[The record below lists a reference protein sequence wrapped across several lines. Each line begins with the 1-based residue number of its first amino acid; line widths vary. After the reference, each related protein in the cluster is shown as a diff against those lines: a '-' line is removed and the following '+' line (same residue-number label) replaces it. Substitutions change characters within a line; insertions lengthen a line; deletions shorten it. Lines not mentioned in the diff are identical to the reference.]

1 MDIYKRIAI
10 VTTITCHDVITFFNI
25 LIISIAGIYKLS
37 AYDDSHLK
45 NLYNLHMNNALETLK
60 TRGFFRQC
68 TDADGLSKLMDEGPI
83 TFYEGTD
90 PTGGSLHIGHMVPYF
105 AFRHLR
111 AAGHNGVAL
120 LGGGTARIGDP
131 SGRDHVRKML
141 DYDTLDA
148 NVVSITSQLDKF
160 VGFDGKSAFTV
171 NNKDWLA
178 DLNYIDFL
186 REIGSHFSVNRMLSF
201 EAYKMRLE
209 TGLSFIEFNYQ
220 LLQSY
225 DFLELY
231 RRHGCR
237 LQIGGDDQWGNI
249 VAGVEL
255 VRRVE
260 GAEVFGLTFPL
271 VTTSDGKKMGKTLKG
286 ALFLDPALTSP
297 YDFFQYWRNV
307 TDADIL
313 RFLLMFTFLPADECR
328 TLCETGKNP
337 NDAKERLAWEV
348 TSIIHGKEEADKALS
363 GAKAAFSGGGDK
375 QSMPHI
381 DISRSCFEN
390 GINIVDL
397 FAEAGLAPTK
407 SEARRLVD
415 QGGAF
420 VSDSSG
426 ELSNIKNPAALIG
439 ADRLNADG
447 ELTLRAGKKRFMLVT
462 AK

>member
-1 MDIYKRIAI
+1 
-10 VTTITCHDVITFFNI
+10 
-25 LIISIAGIYKLS
+25 
-37 AYDDSHLK
+37 
-45 NLYNLHMNNALETLK
+45 MNSALETLK
-60 TRGFFRQC
+60 TRGFLQQC
-68 TDADGLSKLMDEGPI
+68 TDIEGLSKTMDEGPI

-111 AAGHNGVAL
+111 GSGHNGVAL

-131 SGRDHVRKML
+131 SGKSSMRKML
-141 DYDTLDA
+141 SYE
-148 NVVSITSQLDKF
+148 QLDINTENIRKQLDRF
-160 VGFDGKSAFTV
+160 VGFDGKTAFTV

-178 DLNYIDFL
+178 NLNYIDFL
-186 REIGSHFSVNRMLSF
+186 RDIGSHFSVNRMLSF
-201 EAYKMRLE
+201 EAYKMRME

-255 VRRVE
+255 IRRIE

-271 VTTSDGKKMGKTLKG
+271 VTTADGKKMGKTEKG
-286 ALFLDPALTSP
+286 ALFLDPAITGP
-297 YDFFQYWRNV
+297 YEFFQYWRNV
-307 TDADIL
+307 QDQDIL
-313 RFLLMFTFLPADECR
+313 RFLLMFTFLPVDECKA
-328 TLCETGKNP
+328 LCASDKNP

-348 TSIIHGKEEADKALS
+348 TSLIHGKDEAEKALS
-363 GAKAAFSGGGDK
+363 GAKAAFGGGGDK
-375 QSMPHI
+375 STMPNKQLA
-381 DISRSCFEN
+381 RSQFES
-390 GINIVDL
+390 GYNIVDL
-397 FAEAGLAPTK
+397 FFDAGLVSTK
-407 SEARRLVD
+407 SEGRRLVD

-420 VSDSSG
+420 VSFANGEFSG
-426 ELSNIKNPAALIG
+426 INAPTTVIG
-439 ADRLNADG
+439 ADKLNTEG
-447 ELTLRAGKKRFMLVT
+447 ELILRAGKKKFCLVI